1 MPRTQTHEQEEVK
14 AMDSSITILKTG
26 GGSIIGIVISN
37 LLIISGVLIFEPRP
51 SIFITFI
58 MLFSICWEAVSNYRK
73 KVLPTKIDIIKR
85 NMILL
90 LYMLFVLYLT
100 EYFGGWG
107 ILGIIII
114 VFVLSGIILYR
125 RWTLYMDSV
134 RKIESMIW
142 GKPLDHKGDDKD
154 GKKPNN

>member
-14 AMDSSITILKTG
+14 SMESTYTILKSG

-58 MLFSICWEAVSNYRK
+58 LLFSICWEAISNYRK
-73 KVLPTKIDIIKR
+73 KVLPTRIDIIKR

-90 LYMLFVLYLT
+90 LYMLFVIYLT
-100 EYFGGWG
+100 EFFGGWG
-107 ILGIIII
+107 FIGIIII
-114 VFVLSGIILYR
+114 VFILSGIILYR
-125 RWTLYMDSV
+125 RWTLYMDSM

-142 GKPLDHKGDDKD
+142 GKPLDKKGDDDD
-154 GKKPNN
+154 GKKSDN